1 MSLVAFIIG
10 AGPHIGA
17 AVGTILKQN
26 GYRVALGSRNP
37 GKIDETKAGGFYPV
51 NVDASSS
58 VSIQAAFQTV
68 NAELGSPNVVIY
80 NAASFLPLPTPE
92 DPLSLPLES
101 LQSSTAVGLGVFAA
115 AQQAITGFRSGVHKD
130 SPKAFIVTGNLL
142 PFTAPLPSY
151 ISLDIQKVVS
161 ARLVETFAAAYS
173 KNDIRFY
180 FASLV
185 SPSGELPRGD
195 FPKSAETHAQV
206 YWELINGRTQG
217 NWDHRFTLDGKKLLG
232 YEKS

>member
-37 GKIDETKAGGFYPV
+37 KTDKETEEGFYPV
-51 NVDASSS
+51 KVDASSS
-58 VSIQAAFQTV
+58 ESIQAAFQAV
-68 NAELGSPNVVIY
+68 NAELGPPNVVIY
-80 NAASFLPLPTPE
+80 NAASFVPLPTPE
-92 DPLSLPLES
+92 DPLSLHLES
-101 LQSSTAVGLGVFAA
+101 FQSSTAVGLGVFAA

-142 PFTAPLPSY
+142 PFVSALPAY
-151 ISLDIQKVVS
+151 TSLDIQKVVA
-161 ARLVETFAAAYS
+161 ARLVETFATAY
-173 KNDIRFY
+173 KDDIRFY

-185 SPSGELPRGD
+185 SPSGELPKGD

-206 YWELINGRTQG
+206 YWELINSRTQG
-217 NWDHRFTLDGKKLLG
+217 NWDHRFTLDGKKLPG
-232 YEKS
+232 YERS